1 MNLLLPG
8 TSQADSQTRVRP
20 TCSVWTLCNAFLD
33 NAMYPIMFV
42 DYVTAFRRGLA
53 ASASDGSLSAGDGD
67 SGSALQLAVGPQ
79 LPDIAAMP
87 LDSQVIDGSG
97 GGGGGGGGLLD
108 DSFASDSFGGGG
120 AGGEEEEEDAF
131 TRWLIGTSNTNC
143 TQAQRTSG
151 APLAQCVGFT

>member
-1 MNLLLPG
+1 
-8 TSQADSQTRVRP
+8 
-20 TCSVWTLCNAFLD
+20 
-33 NAMYPIMFV
+33 MYPIMFV

-151 APLAQCVGFT
+151 APLHNALALPKPAKDSERQEHGLPRVNTNKHTN